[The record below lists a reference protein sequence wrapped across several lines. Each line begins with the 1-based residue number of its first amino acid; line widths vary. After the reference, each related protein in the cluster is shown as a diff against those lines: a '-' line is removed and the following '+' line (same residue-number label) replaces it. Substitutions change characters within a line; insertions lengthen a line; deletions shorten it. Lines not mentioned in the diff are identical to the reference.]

1 VRRDLEALAAR
12 EHDLVVVGGGAY
24 GAAAA
29 WDAATRG
36 LSVALV
42 ERDDFGAG
50 ASWNSLKTI
59 HGGMR
64 YLQKLDLG
72 RLRASARE
80 RSVLLRLAPALVSP
94 LQFVVP
100 TYGHGRTGREALAIG
115 LALNDWLTRDR
126 NQGLPATHRIPD
138 ARTVGPDE
146 ARRLVPGLDPRGLTG
161 AAVYWDAQASS
172 TERLTL
178 AFVHAAADAGA
189 LCANHVEA
197 TGLVRT
203 ASRRAAGVALR
214 ETLTGATLEV
224 RARAVLNTAGPWAD
238 ELLSAFGLRRRA
250 GTLLRARNV
259 VLRRAPVVPFAVG
272 ARVSGR
278 FLFLVP
284 WQGRTILGTSYEPAE
299 ELPSDPMAFL
309 DEGARAFAWAGF
321 SHADVTLVHEGLVP
335 GHGGADGLATRP
347 RLHDHEAEDG
357 LAGLVSVQGV
367 KYTTARPVA
376 EKAVDLVARR
386 LGRAV
391 PAGRTAEGVLRKAH
405 PLDGPL
411 EERARQAVRDEMAL
425 TLADAVLR
433 RLDLGTAGRP
443 AAADLEAVGR
453 VLCAELGWDEA
464 RLAREKADLER
475 AYPADV
481 SPRPQ
486 PA

>member
-1 VRRDLEALAAR
+1 LRRDLASLAGR

-64 YLQKLDLG
+64 YLQRLDLG

-80 RSVLLRLAPALVSP
+80 RSVLLRLAPALVEP

-100 TYGHGRTGREALAIG
+100 AYGHGTTGREALSVG
-115 LALNDWLTRDR
+115 LALNEWLTRDR
-126 NQGLPATHRIPD
+126 NDGLPPSHRIPA
-138 ARTVGPDE
+138 ARTVGRDE
-146 ARRLVPGLDPRGLTG
+146 ALRLVPGLERRGLTG
-161 AAVYWDAQASS
+161 AAIYWDAQASS

-189 LCANHVEA
+189 ACANHLEA
-197 TGLVRT
+197 TGLVRSG
-203 ASRRAAGVALR
+203 AGRVAGVAAR
-214 ETLTGATLEV
+214 DTLSGAALEL
-224 RARAVLNTAGPWAD
+224 RARAVLNAAGPWAD
-238 ELLSAFGLRRRA
+238 ELLAAFGLRRPR
-250 GTLLRARNV
+250 GPLLRARNV
-259 VLRRAPVVPFAVG
+259 VLRRAPALPFASG
-272 ARVSGR
+272 ARSAGR

-284 WQGRTILGTSYEPAE
+284 WQGRTILGTSYEPADE
-299 ELPSDPMAFL
+299 SPSDPNAFV
-309 DEGARAFAWAGF
+309 DEGARAFPWVGL
-321 SHADVTLVHEGLVP
+321 SREDVTLVHEGLVP
-335 GHGGADGLATRP
+335 GRGGASGLGTRP

-357 LAGLVSVQGV
+357 LAGLFSVQGV

-376 EKAVDLVARR
+376 QKAVDLVARR
-386 LGRAV
+386 LLRPV
-391 PAGRTAEGVLRKAH
+391 PPGRTAERPLAKAH
-405 PLDGPL
+405 RLDGLL
-411 EERARQAVRDEMAL
+411 EEQARTAVRDEMAL

-443 AAADLEAVGR
+443 AAADLEIVAR
-453 VLCAELGWDEA
+453 VMCAELGWDEA
-464 RLAREKADLER
+464 RLAREKAELDR
-475 AYPADV
+475 TYPAPTD
-481 SPRPQ
+481 PQ